1 MLKQKSL
8 AAITL
13 LCLSSAAWSQ
23 STQPEADKIKAA
35 LETYLGN
42 TPGVVSVMPKG
53 SAYELKLDI
62 NPFLKKVPE
71 LSGEISQFI
80 YALTPMAD
88 GKWDIAYD
96 APFSLKLKTPMGET
110 HSYAADRVIDK
121 STFDSVN
128 KVTLNSDV
136 QITNFTNQSDVVD
149 ATTGM
154 SSKSNMK
161 LASIIGTTKGT
172 VVSPGVAD
180 IIQQFSATGGS
191 HDISTSGM
199 AAAGVPPFQLVI
211 TTEKEAYTSDLKS
224 ARTSGILSLVAW
236 AVAHPEKQL
245 VVRDQQNLKD
255 VIRTALPLWD
265 QFKSDASFEGVK
277 VASGIGLFN
286 LQKLGMSSNFSGL
299 SKASNFQFA
308 TTVQGLTIP
317 KGLLPTWADEL
328 APTDMKLD
336 VAVSGWDAETGV
348 AHVLDKID
356 LQKEPPL
363 SDEEWKIAATKFASN
378 PIKITINPSQLGN
391 GISTISYSGEFKY
404 VGEKTSGE
412 VTVTQT
418 GFDALFEKVQA
429 AAASDPS
436 ATQVAQGLIGAKGLG
451 KPDGKGGYT
460 WVITVSEDGKV
471 LVNGIDVTKLSAS
484 P

>member
-62 NPFLKKVPE
+62 NPLFKKVPE
-71 LSGEISQFI
+71 FSAEISQFI
-80 YALTPMAD
+80 YALTPLSD

-96 APFSLKLKTPMGET
+96 GPLSLKFKAPTGET
-110 HSYAADRVIDK
+110 HSYTADRIVDK
-121 STFDSVN
+121 TTYDSVN

-136 QITNFTNQSDVVD
+136 QITNFTNQSDLVD
-149 ATTGM
+149 PTTGM

-161 LASIIGTTKGT
+161 LASIIGTTKGN
-172 VVSPGVAD
+172 VISPGVANVT
-180 IIQQFSATGGS
+180 QQFSATGGS

-211 TTEKEAYTSDLKS
+211 TSDKETFTSDMKS
-224 ARTSGILSLVAW
+224 ARTAGILSLVAW

-245 VVRDQQNLKD
+245 VIRDQQAMKD
-255 VIRTALPLWD
+255 VIRAALPLWD
-265 QFKSDASFEGVK
+265 QVKSDASFEGLK
-277 VASGIGLFN
+277 VASSIGLFN
-286 LQKLGMSSNFSGL
+286 VQKLGMSWNFSGL
-299 SKASNFQFA
+299 SKTSNFQFA
-308 TTVQGLTIP
+308 TTFQGLTIP

-328 APTDMKLD
+328 APKDMKLD

-391 GISTISYSGEFKY
+391 GISTVSYSGEFKY

-429 AAASDPS
+429 AAATDPS